1 MNVQIIHAQLGK
13 QHDRLGGC
21 GPILHR
27 NVEDFPFPANYNR
40 ESERKKTPRNVQMK
54 LMEQNILLSGSLTGQ
69 VRDSL
74 QWYMRLCF
82 NAISIPTAKP
92 A

>member
-1 MNVQIIHAQLGK
+1 MNVQIIHAQLVK

-40 ESERKKTPRNVQMK
+40 ESERKKTSKKCANETHGTKYP
-54 LMEQNILLSGSLTGQ
+54 S
-69 VRDSL
+69 
-74 QWYMRLCF
+74 QWFTHRT
-82 NAISIPTAKP
+82 SS
-92 A
+92 